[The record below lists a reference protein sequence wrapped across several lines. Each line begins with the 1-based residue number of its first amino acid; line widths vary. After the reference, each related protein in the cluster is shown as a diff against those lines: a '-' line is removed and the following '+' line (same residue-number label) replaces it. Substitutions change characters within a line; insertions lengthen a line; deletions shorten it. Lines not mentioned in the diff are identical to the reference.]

1 MSYIGSKPANKPVVA
16 SDIDPTV
23 ITGQTALAV
32 APASTDEFLLSDAGV
47 LKRLD
52 ASLVGKG
59 KVLQV
64 VMGSSSYEF
73 TTTSSSY
80 VDIEQSSGV
89 VWETAIT
96 PSATSSKILVS
107 FNPVVTMLQNSAQAA
122 RGTIKV
128 LEKIGSGSYANL
140 SAGTVTLETMVGGFD
155 YGGDGMQ
162 ARLRPVWE
170 FLSSPST
177 TDECKYKLQVNCSGG
192 TTAYVNSSELGTVIL
207 WEVGA

>member
-96 PSATSSKILVS
+96 PSATSSKVLVIATIQWNLYGNGTSS
-107 FNPVVTMLQNSAQAA
+107 FPGGYAQLLDNGDVEIAVANANASGNISTDQTDQWNS
-122 RGTIKV
+122 
-128 LEKIGSGSYANL
+128 
-140 SAGTVTLETMVGGFD
+140 TLTLVC
-155 YGGDGMQ
+155 
-162 ARLRPVWE
+162 LN
-170 FLSSPST
+170 SPST
-177 TDECKYKLQVNCSGG
+177 TSAYSYKIAYKAGGSGRFGILGANNG
-192 TTAYVNSSELGTVIL
+192 TRLTLIEI
-207 WEVGA
+207 GA